1 MPKKNKKK
9 ARKIEVQKAQPA
21 TAAPYSKRSV
31 APYFIAVILIVG
43 VISFLLF
50 RHNFGRKAGSG
61 AFVDRNVLLI
71 TIDTLRADHLPIYGY
86 TGVQTP
92 TISHLAESSFVFQ
105 DAIAQVPLTL
115 PSHTSILTGLLP
127 VKHGVRDNGTYVL
140 DQKITTLAEILKSHG
155 FTTAAFV
162 SSAVLDSRQHL
173 DQGFDFYFDN
183 LDSSGAEEMPGY
195 GVERHAADTE
205 KEAEEWV
212 IANKDKKFFLWVHFY
227 DPHDPYKP
235 PEPFKTEYATH
246 PYDGEIAYT
255 DQAIG
260 KLFTKLEALQTM
272 QKTIV
277 IITGDHGESLGEHGE
292 PNHGIFLYDC
302 TLRVPLLIHVPD
314 GTAKRIPDLVRHVD
328 IAPTILDWLG
338 IPADPGMQ
346 GKSLIPLIEGKEK
359 QKRLAYSESKF
370 GELHYGWSPLES
382 MTSRDFKYIDAPRAE
397 LYARKKDPG
406 ELNNLIKEKDSI
418 AKQLNGQLQD
428 ILKSDSTQNLQSTAK
443 VDPEMEEKLRALG
456 YVGTTVQSTPESR
469 KTDPK
474 DKIYLHRNLS
484 EALAAVTNKNY
495 ERAIEKLEPLLKENP
510 KENLNIVEAHYLA
523 GIAYGHLQ
531 RYPDAIKELATA
543 IQLRPDQPDAL
554 FNLAYAYQVTGH
566 NQEAEFYYKAIFKY
580 QKDYLPA
587 IVGLTKL
594 YRATNQ
600 TTEADIY
607 FHKAIDAYQESLGQ
621 TKGDAARSRIY
632 TSLAEI
638 YFSAGDLDHAE
649 QSLRTALELTPQQ
662 PTLHYNL
669 AQMYEAKRDVVRAI
683 DEYKKEIEVDPS
695 NYMAHNNLALLYR
708 QTGHLNEARES
719 FRTVL
724 KIIPGDLQA
733 SYYLAETELMSN
745 QNLDEA
751 LTLARHVVQAKPDFQ
766 QGRELLAAIEKRMGK

>member
-1 MPKKNKKK
+1 MSKKNKKK
-9 ARKIEVQKAQPA
+9 N
-21 TAAPYSKRSV
+21 RSV
-31 APYFIAVILIVG
+31 AEKKEKPAVPITPVRKRSWAPFVVLILFIVG
-43 VISFLLF
+43 VASFFLL
-50 RHNFGRKAGSG
+50 RRYSGMKIGSG
-61 AFVDRNVLLI
+61 AFADRNVLLI

-86 TGVQTP
+86 NRVQTP
-92 TISHLAESSFVFQ
+92 NISHLAESSFVFQ

-140 DQKITTLAEILKSHG
+140 DQKIKTLAEILKSHG

-183 LDSSGAEEMPGY
+183 LDSTGAEETPGY

-212 IANKDKKFFLWVHFY
+212 IANKGKKFFLWVHFY

-235 PEPFKTEYATH
+235 PEPFKTEYASH

-255 DQAIG
+255 DQAMG
-260 KLFTKLEALQTM
+260 KLFTHLDL

-302 TLRVPLLIHVPD
+302 TLKVPLLIHVPD

-382 MTSRDFKYIDAPRAE
+382 MTSRDFKYINAPRAE

-418 AKQLNGQLQD
+418 AKQLNAQLQD

-484 EALAAVTNKNY
+484 EALAAVTDKNY
-495 ERAIEKLEPLLKENP
+495 DRAIEKLEPLLKESP

-531 RYPDAIKELATA
+531 RYPDAIKELSTA

-594 YRATNQ
+594 YRSVNQ
-600 TTEADIY
+600 TTDADLY
-607 FHKAIDAYQESLGQ
+607 FHKAIDAYQESLRQ
-621 TKGDAARSRIY
+621 TKGDAARSKIY

-638 YFSAGDLDHAE
+638 YFSANDLDQAE
-649 QSLRTALELTPQQ
+649 QSLKAALELTPQQ
-662 PTLHYNL
+662 STLHYNL
-669 AQMYEAKRDVVRAI
+669 AQMYEAKKDVAKAME
-683 DEYKKEIEVDPS
+683 EYKKEVEVDPS

-708 QTGHLNEARES
+708 QTGHLNESRDS
-719 FRTVL
+719 FRMVL

-733 SYYLAETELMSN
+733 SYYLAETELMAN

-751 LTLARHVVQAKPDFQ
+751 LILARHVVQSKPEF
-766 QGRELLAAIEKRMGK
+766 REGQALLAAIEKKMRAR

>member
-1 MPKKNKKK
+1 
-9 ARKIEVQKAQPA
+9 
-21 TAAPYSKRSV
+21 
-31 APYFIAVILIVG
+31 LIVG
-43 VISFLLF
+43 LASFFLF
-50 RHNFGRKAGSG
+50 RRNIGMKAGSG
-61 AFVDRNVLLI
+61 AYAGYNVLLI

-86 TGVQTP
+86 TRVQTP
-92 TISHLAESSFVFQ
+92 SISHLAESSFVFQ

-115 PSHTSILTGLLP
+115 PSHTTILTGLLP
-127 VKHGVRDNGTYVL
+127 IKHGVRDNGSFVL

-173 DQGFDFYFDN
+173 DQGFDSYFDN
-183 LDSSGAEEMPGY
+183 LEITGVEETPGS

-205 KEAEEWV
+205 KEAEEWL
-212 IANKDKKFFLWVHFY
+212 IANKQKKFFLWVHFY

-235 PEPFKTEYATH
+235 PEPFKTEYASH

-260 KLFTKLEALQTM
+260 KLFTQLDL

-302 TLRVPLLIHVPD
+302 TVKVPLLIHVPD
-314 GTAKRIPDLVRHVD
+314 GTAKSIPDLVRHID

-338 IPADPGMQ
+338 YPADPGMQ
-346 GKSLIPLIEGKEK
+346 GKSLIPLLEGKEK

-382 MTSRDFKYIDAPRAE
+382 MTSRDFKYIHAPRAE
-397 LYARKKDPG
+397 LYARKQDPG

-418 AKQLNGQLQD
+418 AKQLNAQLQD
-428 ILKSDSTQNLQSTAK
+428 ILKSDSTQSLQSTTK

-469 KTDPK
+469 KVDPK

-484 EALAAVTNKNY
+484 EALAAITDKNY
-495 ERAIEKLEPLLKENP
+495 EHAIEKLEPLLKEDP

-531 RYPDAIKELATA
+531 RYPEAIKELSTA

-554 FNLAYAYQVTGH
+554 FNLAYAYQVMGQ

-580 QKDYLPA
+580 QPDYLPA
-587 IVGLTKL
+587 IVGLSKL

-600 TTEADIY
+600 TAQADVY
-607 FHKAIDAYQESLGQ
+607 FHKAVDAYQESLRQ
-621 TKGDAARSRIY
+621 TKGDMARSTIY
-632 TSLAEI
+632 SSLAEI
-638 YFSAGDLDHAE
+638 YFSVNDLE
-649 QSLRTALELTPQQ
+649 SGERSLRSALELTPQQ
-662 PTLHYNL
+662 PILHYNL
-669 AQMYEAKRDVVRAI
+669 AQMYEAKKEPAKAI
-683 DEYKKEIEVDPS
+683 EEYKKEIEIDPS

-708 QTGHLNEARES
+708 QVGDLVDARES
-719 FRTVL
+719 FRNVL

-733 SYYLAETELMSN
+733 SYYLAENELISN
-745 QNLDEA
+745 QNMDEA
-751 LTLARHVVQAKPDFQ
+751 LQLARHVVQAKPEFQ
-766 QGRELLAAIEKRMGK
+766 QGRELLAAIEKKMRAQ